1 MHARSLRHEAGLAP
15 VKKLDLVAVRK
26 LYYAGVE
33 QYLAGDLQGAVA
45 TWTEVLKQDPD
56 HLDAQRSLAR
66 AQLELQALKNIGK
79 S

>member
-1 MHARSLRHEAGLAP
+1 
-15 VKKLDLVAVRK
+15 
-26 LYYAGVE
+26 VE